1 MMWSMTTR
9 TAALVLAACLGLSG
23 CSLLGGEDDDEQRGP
38 VRVDPLTSMTEAG
51 VSLAGQSLQ
60 DAPRYDIRADVAPST
75 GRVRGTVRAELPV
88 GPAAPDLEL
97 RYFAGVPD
105 FGVDARLGQVT
116 VDGQDVR
123 SRRDDSIVRIPLP
136 DGHDGRVE
144 VTVPFSY
151 VLPPAPEGGG
161 LLDQLG
167 GMGGPADVG
176 LLARHPDELNLG
188 HWFPLWVPEGRSAEP
203 DPGGFGDIGN
213 FPAAVIR
220 AELTVPERW
229 TVVDG
234 GVRVADD
241 VEDGTRTVVSEGYGM
256 NDLVVSVLRGYAS
269 RSTTLR
275 GELDGVRVTAYGPRS
290 DRGVLN
296 EVLQETVVAVE
307 TLSESLALYPWRE
320 FDVVSAPLGS
330 GVGGMEW
337 PGATWIERDLFAGGL
352 PGLGGLADS
361 LGGLDGLGGLLG
373 GEDGD
378 AGGLGSLLGG
388 GETGLVLDTLR
399 AWTIAHE
406 VGHEWWH
413 VVVGNDSV
421 LDPVVDEPLA
431 QHSACLVMRR
441 THPADAD
448 ALCSGHVDS
457 AYEQMRLL
465 GDDDAAAARP
475 TDAFASSG
483 QYAGVVYGK
492 AAAFYRTLEDEFGR
506 EQVAAALAAVV
517 REHAFEMLD
526 DDQLR
531 DSLARSLG
539 GGARFD
545 RLWTRWMERRHG
557 DADLG
562 VDADAGLGGLLG
574 QGTLDELLGGG
585 AGGQDAGELSDLL
598 GELLAGMGVEG
609 SR

>member
-1 MMWSMTTR
+1 MTSR
-9 TAALVLAACLGLSG
+9 TAALVLASCLVVSG
-23 CSLLGGEDDDEQRGP
+23 CSLLGGEDEAGGDRP

-51 VSLAGQSLQ
+51 VSLADRTLE
-60 DAPRYDIRADVAPST
+60 DAPRYDVGAVVAPTT

-88 GPAAPDLEL
+88 GPDARDAEL

-105 FGVDARLGQVT
+105 FGIDARLGQVT
-116 VDGQDVR
+116 VDEQDVKA
-123 SRRDDSIVRIPLP
+123 RRDDSIVRIPLP

-144 VTVPFSY
+144 VVVPFSY
-151 VLPPAPEGGG
+151 VLPPAAEGGG

-176 LLARHPDELNLG
+176 LLARHPDALNLG
-188 HWFPLWVPEGRSAEP
+188 HWFPLWIPEGRSAEP

-220 AELTVPERW
+220 AELTVPAGW

-241 VEDGTRTVVSEGYGM
+241 VEDGSRTVVSEGYGM
-256 NDLVVSVLRGYAS
+256 NDLAVSVLRGYAS
-269 RSTTLR
+269 RSTTLD
-275 GELDGVRVTAYGPRS
+275 GALDGVRVTAYAPRS
-290 DRGVLN
+290 ERGVLG
-296 EVLQETVVAVE
+296 EVLEETVVAVE
-307 TLSESLALYPWRE
+307 TLSESLAPYPWRE
-320 FDVVSAPLGS
+320 LDVISAPLGA

-337 PGATWIERDLFAGGL
+337 PGATWIEPDLFAGGL

-361 LGGLDGLGGLLG
+361 LGGLDGLLG
-373 GEDGD
+373 GD

-388 GETGLVLDTLR
+388 GETAMVLDTLR

-421 LDPVVDEPLA
+421 LEPVVDEPLA

-506 EQVAAALAAVV
+506 EQVADALAGVV

-526 DDQLR
+526 AGQLR
-531 DSLARSLG
+531 DSLADSLG

-545 RLWTRWMERRHG
+545 RLWTRWMEGRHG

-585 AGGQDAGELSDLL
+585 AGGQDAEELTDLL
-598 GELLAGMGVEG
+598 GELLGGLEAGGT
-609 SR
+609 R